1 MEDFPLTPA
10 KASAGRLA
18 ALAAILNQNHPASA
32 KDLANAQRCLTW
44 GVPNLVP
51 SSTMSHYQILQTPDY
66 VVLVM
71 EAVHDARIIF
81 LSLPQANHGLPWRG
95 PGRRVAQQN
104 FIYEM
109 ACQRRELSGGA
120 GAFRMPRWRN

>member
-18 ALAAILNQNHPASA
+18 ALAATLNQNHPASA

-71 EAVHDARIIF
+71 EAVHDARIIP
-81 LSLPQANHGLPWRG
+81 LD
-95 PGRRVAQQN
+95 GRAHPLLTFASGMETPSGTGKAKPIWWSASRVSRP
-104 FIYEM
+104 M
-109 ACQRRELSGGA
+109 K
-120 GAFRMPRWRN
+120 

>member
-18 ALAAILNQNHPASA
+18 ALAATLNQNHPASA

-66 VVLVM
+66 VVHFRVVQGILTS
-71 EAVHDARIIF
+71 AR
-81 LSLPQANHGLPWRG
+81 A
-95 PGRRVAQQN
+95 
-104 FIYEM
+104 E
-109 ACQRRELSGGA
+109 EK
-120 GAFRMPRWRN
+120 PRW